1 MCKKL
6 LRTAQMSN
14 ADVAR
19 GQMLGADLLRWET
32 RGPGDLANAMRR
44 VETRYGV
51 PFSVQWALR
60 YRPPKRIWSDLLA
73 KLEAAH
79 AAEKERQL
87 RKLAHDLAVT
97 AEIAGA
103 DHPAVVAAQAL
114 LGAADALAAGVD
126 AEAVGAREASRPRR
140 STGALSRG

>member
-1 MCKKL
+1 
-6 LRTAQMSN
+6 MSN

-19 GQMLGADLLRWET
+19 GQLMGAELLRWET
-32 RGPGDLANAMRR
+32 RGPGDTANAMKRIAA
-44 VETRYGV
+44 RYGV
-51 PFSVQWALR
+51 PVSLQWSLR

-79 AAEKERQL
+79 AAEQERQW

-97 AEIAGA
+97 TEIAGA

-126 AEAVGAREASRPRR
+126 AASVGPRAAREADRP
-140 STGALSRG
+140 AAEVSRG